1 MSKRAAIY
9 CRISRDALEDG
20 LGVARQEEDCRALA
34 ERRNLKVIKVYTDND
49 ISASV
54 YSKKARPE
62 YKAMLAA
69 ATAGEVDVLVAYDN
83 SRITRR
89 HEELEDLVR
98 LVEQTGVQIWTVMS
112 GDDDLATADGRMMAR
127 MKATVSSNASE
138 KTSER
143 LKRKFLEKAQNGD
156 VGQGARPFGWGEDKK
171 TLHPKESRLLRK
183 AIQDI
188 MDGVSTREVAR
199 RWNASGVTT
208 TRGKAWRHTNVRQVL
223 RSPRLAG
230 WRVHQFE
237 CATCNVVGTNDA
249 ITTHQEATGHAGR
262 DKAIARDASGQPVK
276 GVWTPMV
283 DQATFDALQQA
294 LDGHQPK
301 TRRGAMKYLLS
312 GTVRCGLCGTRMYGY
327 RTKQGHAYA
336 CNVEGRDHT
345 TTIAGE
351 QTDDLILALVEQR
364 LSSIDLSAEPVV
376 PAEWEGEPR
385 LRQIAAKIPELMS
398 AFNSGT
404 LSGAIVFPQVQ
415 ALESEQATL
424 ERERPTSAPRLIV
437 ASPDAF
443 PTLEVDRQRAI
454 VSSLIEAVVVQKA
467 ERRGAPWTPDRLEVV
482 WRA

>member
-1 MSKRAAIY
+1 MTTAVY
-9 CRISRDALEDG
+9 CRISRDAEGEG
-20 LGVARQEEDCRALA
+20 LGVARQEADCRALA
-34 ERRNLKVIKVYTDND
+34 ERFGLKDVEVYTDND
-49 ISASV
+49 LSASSL
-54 YSKKARPE
+54 SKKPRPQ
-62 YKAMLAA
+62 YNAMLKAVR
-69 ATAGEVDVLVAYDN
+69 AGEISVIVAYSN
-83 SRITRR
+83 SRLTRR
-89 HEELEDLVR
+89 PAQWIELIGLANEGKMEIKTVVSGSYDL
-98 LVEQTGVQIWTVMS
+98 T
-112 GDDDLATADGRMMAR
+112 TADGRAV
-127 MKATVSSNASE
+127 AITVAAWDAAE
-138 KTSER
+138 AERTAER
-143 LKRKFLEKAQNGD
+143 LRRKFLEKAQNGD

-183 AIQDI
+183 AVQDI
-188 MDGVSTREVAR
+188 MDGVSTREIAR

-249 ITTHQEATGHAGR
+249 ITKHQKATDHVGR

-283 DQATFDALQQA
+283 DQSTFDALQGA

-336 CNVEGRDHT
+336 CAVEGATHT
-345 TTIAGE
+345 STIAGV

-364 LSSIDLSAEPVV
+364 LSNIDLSAEPVV

-385 LRQIAAKIPELMS
+385 LRQIALKIPELMS
-398 AFNSGT
+398 AFNTGT

-415 ALESEQATL
+415 ALEHEQATL
-424 ERERPTSAPRLIV
+424 QHERPTAPTRLVV
-437 ASPDAF
+437 ASPEAF
-443 PTLEVDRQRAI
+443 PTLDLDRQRAV
-454 VSSLIEAVVVQKA
+454 VSSLIEAVVVSKA
-467 ERRGAPWTPDRLEVV
+467 ERRGSVWTPDRLEVV